1 MFLPALHRY
10 LVRFCLTLT
19 YYVQT
24 ALVLMPEKGHSP
36 AGGRGLKLVVP
47 RTSLMFALL
56 PLAAG
61 SD

>member
-1 MFLPALHRY
+1 M
-10 LVRFCLTLT
+10 RFCLTLT